1 MRARRHSCRHVYF
14 LILMFSVL
22 GSRKLGEE
30 WGNSWCTRDRRSG
43 GSADILEKKGVGC
56 VSNG

>member
-22 GSRKLGEE
+22 GSRKLGGE
-30 WGNSWCTRDRRSG
+30 WGNSWYTRDRRSG
-43 GSADILEKKGVGC
+43 GRAGILREEGGGVC
-56 VSNG
+56 K